1 LKVLSTLHL
10 TGLYQSVLMLCI
22 CFIYNTFCVSCR
34 LDRLLSLLDT
44 GSTEAMRRSAV
55 EQIGEV
61 QRLHPHELN
70 SLLKKVTHS
79 CILALSGFV

>member
-1 LKVLSTLHL
+1 VHL
-10 TGLYQSVLMLCI
+10 
-22 CFIYNTFCVSCR
+22 FIIRFCVCCR

-44 GSTEAMRRSAV
+44 GSTEAIRRSAV

-70 SLLKKVTHS
+70 NLLKKVINS
-79 CILALSGFV
+79 YQFVLEKLQDVCHM

>member
-1 LKVLSTLHL
+1 MYIYHNFRVWICL
-10 TGLYQSVLMLCI
+10 QARINSVLH
-22 CFIYNTFCVSCR
+22 CR

-44 GSTEAMRRSAV
+44 GSTEAVRRSAV

-70 SLLKKVTHS
+70 NLLKKVVES
-79 CILALSGFV
+79 

>member
-1 LKVLSTLHL
+1 
-10 TGLYQSVLMLCI
+10 
-22 CFIYNTFCVSCR
+22 

-44 GSTEAMRRSAV
+44 GSTEAVRQSAV

-70 SLLKKVTHS
+70 NLLKKVIWNLLVFGFLRH
-79 CILALSGFV
+79 CISAVRCAYCGRCPSLYTCWKIYVAQIIFL

>member
-1 LKVLSTLHL
+1 MTL
-10 TGLYQSVLMLCI
+10 CDK
-22 CFIYNTFCVSCR
+22 IYMFNCTYCR

-44 GSTEAMRRSAV
+44 GSTEAIRRSAV

-70 SLLKKVTHS
+70 NLLKKVLIDS
-79 CILALSGFV
+79 YQLVL

>member
-1 LKVLSTLHL
+1 MLH
-10 TGLYQSVLMLCI
+10 
-22 CFIYNTFCVSCR
+22 CR

-44 GSTEAMRRSAV
+44 GSTEAIRRSAV

-70 SLLKKVTHS
+70 NLLKKVVESSLPS
-79 CILALSGFV
+79 CVIAVSLFVQYLKVH

>member
-1 LKVLSTLHL
+1 MCVLRAFVNSS
-10 TGLYQSVLMLCI
+10 SVQH
-22 CFIYNTFCVSCR
+22 YR

-44 GSTEAMRRSAV
+44 GSTEAVRRSAV

-70 SLLKKVTHS
+70 NLLKKVTKLPL
-79 CILALSGFV
+79 CIVAVS

>member
-1 LKVLSTLHL
+1 
-10 TGLYQSVLMLCI
+10 
-22 CFIYNTFCVSCR
+22 

-44 GSTEAMRRSAV
+44 GSTEAIRRSAV

-70 SLLKKVTHS
+70 NLLTKVTESYHLVS
-79 CILALSGFV
+79 